1 MGDGG
6 RVKRAILALSML
18 ALATTATALA
28 IAPFSAMPPGGALP
42 AGWRVVDVPKASP
55 AEVSLVADNGATV
68 LRIAARSAA
77 SSAAARLHAHAD
89 GARLAWRWKVDR
101 VVDGGDLGT
110 RAGDDYAARV
120 YVSFDVPLERLP
132 FATRTRI
139 RLARLFFGS
148 ELPVAAICYVWDN
161 RHPPGT
167 QAWNAYSDH
176 VRMVVVESGAAHAGE
191 WRDESRDVAA
201 DWRAAFG
208 ARWPGPVPD
217 IDGVAVSSD
226 TDQTGESVTAW
237 FGDVRLEAP

>member
-1 MGDGG
+1 M
-6 RVKRAILALSML
+6 RRAVIAVAMLLLAAPL
-18 ALATTATALA
+18 AAA
-28 IAPFSAMPPGGALP
+28 IAVAPFSTASEGGALP
-42 AGWRVVDVPKASP
+42 DGWRVVAVPKASP
-55 AEVSLVADNGATV
+55 ADVSLVRDDGTTV
-68 LRIAARSAA
+68 LRIAAKAAA
-77 SSAAARLHAHAD
+77 SSAAMRLHVPSA
-89 GARLAWRWKVDR
+89 GTRLAWRWKVDR
-101 VVDGGDLGT
+101 VVDGGNLET

-120 YVSFDVPLERLP
+120 YVTFDLPLERLP

-161 RHPPGT
+161 RHSPGT

-176 VRMVVVESGAAHAGE
+176 VRMVVVESGASHAGQ

-201 DWRAAFG
+201 DWKAAFG

-226 TDQTGESVTAW
+226 TDQTGEAVTAW
-237 FGDVRLEAP
+237 FGDVRLERSP